1 MKTLRIVCNFLL
13 SLVQALFPRGLKGR
27 HSCPGDPVA
36 GAVALLSLLLKQTE
50 VALAAIGA
58 ILSIIRPGSPPGT
71 HPPQNPH

>member
-1 MKTLRIVCNFLL
+1 M
-13 SLVQALFPRGLKGR
+13 
-27 HSCPGDPVA
+27 
-36 GAVALLSLLLKQTE
+36 SLLLKQTE